1 LAYVLIEY
9 NAKKDVSKMAKKKT
23 YPKEFKDY
31 VTKLVVLD
39 GRKIVDTCE
48 ELNIPYDTLQKWV
61 ASYRKQ
67 QQEAELS
74 RQSKLFTA
82 SEYKEMYEAE
92 RRKNL
97 EMEEEMAI
105 LKKAM
110 HIFAQEKK

>member
-1 LAYVLIEY
+1 
-9 NAKKDVSKMAKKKT
+9 MAKKTT
-23 YPKEFKDY
+23 YAKEFKDY

-74 RQSKLFTA
+74 RQSKLLTA
-82 SEYKEMYEAE
+82 SEYKEKYEAE

-97 EMEEEMAI
+97 ELEEEMAI

-110 HIFAQEKK
+110 HIFTLEKK